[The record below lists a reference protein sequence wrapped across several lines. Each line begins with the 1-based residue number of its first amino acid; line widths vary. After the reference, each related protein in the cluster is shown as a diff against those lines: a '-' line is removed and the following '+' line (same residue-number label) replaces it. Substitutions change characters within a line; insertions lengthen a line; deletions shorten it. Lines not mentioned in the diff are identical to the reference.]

1 MSQKKKIVNV
11 VPNNDAARQADRQQI
26 NNSFNNIDTHMR
38 SYETGIEDVP
48 HTNIDL
54 NRQTNIS
61 SDTDVAVSENHFEG
75 AGMTFIYGMIDYNKL
90 SNVETCFPVD
100 KKEAHNI
107 HNFGVINENKSVI
120 GGEYI

>member
-1 MSQKKKIVNV
+1 MSEKKKIVNT
-11 VPNNDAARQADRQQI
+11 VPNNGAARQEDRQQI
-26 NNSFNNIDTHMR
+26 NNSFNNIDTYMR
-38 SYETGIEDVP
+38 SYEASIEDLP

-61 SDTDVAVSENHFEG
+61 SATDVAVSENHFEG

-100 KKEAHNI
+100 KKEDHNI
-107 HNFGVINENKSVI
+107 HNFSVINENKSVI
-120 GGEYI
+120 GGEHI